1 MEVHNVSRC
10 AVLELFFVISLSY
23 NCKEQTLNTERRLDN
38 IRNVLLICFGIEIFH
53 LLTACLDVL
62 CKVVVG
68 SVRNAPKLAPA
79 EREQIFEV
87 GCSL

>member
-1 MEVHNVSRC
+1 MHNVSC
-10 AVLELFFVISLSY
+10 CTVLKLFFVISFCD
-23 NCKEQTLNTERRLDN
+23 NCKEQTLNTERRFDN
-38 IRNVLLICFGIEIFH
+38 IRNVLLVCFGIEIFH

-68 SVRNAPKLAPA
+68 SVRNAPQLAPA